1 MYHNKDAF
9 HTSEHKQTHVIQTS
23 LVVLAALFL
32 PRGKKN
38 TEFLLPDTQNVWII
52 DWFIEST
59 QASKQ
64 LCYVSDFL
72 LLLQT
77 NVFHRKR

>member
-32 PRGKKN
+32 PRGKKILN
-38 TEFLLPDTQNVWII
+38 FSCLILRMSGLLIGSLNRLRP
-52 DWFIEST
+52 
-59 QASKQ
+59 
-64 LCYVSDFL
+64 VS
-72 LLLQT
+72 
-77 NVFHRKR
+77 NYAM